1 MRQRSSPQN
10 TSAHAGPPYD
20 CILSELTTAFQPI
33 RRDAQ
38 LFRLVDAV
46 TLLS

>member
-1 MRQRSSPQN
+1 MRQRSSPQ
-10 TSAHAGPPYD
+10 TRLPTPGTPYD